1 MAAQMWPDV
10 EAKMLQLRL
19 EDADG
24 TLLQV
29 TGLKQ
34 LRLKVQGGSMIFP
47 HGGTCFFFEVSDWL
61 KTLLV
66 FYLDL
71 YVCNCCFFCCVAFVI
86 LPKQPQR
93 GV

>member
-24 TLLQV
+24 TLLKV

-34 LRLKVQGGSMIFP
+34 VRLRYRGSMIFP
-47 HGGTCFFFEVSDWL
+47 NGGTCFFFEISDWL
-61 KTLLV
+61 ETLLV

-71 YVCNCCFFCCVAFVI
+71 YT
-86 LPKQPQR
+86 
-93 GV
+93 